1 MGDRRRE
8 HAAGDV
14 FRLLVCPVDKVALE
28 RVGETLICTS
38 CGRRFPIE
46 GGIPN
51 MLIEQPT

>member
-1 MGDRRRE
+1 MGDRQRE
-8 HAAGDV
+8 HVSGDV
-14 FRLLVCPVDKVALE
+14 FRLLVCPVDKAALQ